1 MRGVG
6 VDMSTQNGAAVTLT
20 AAIQK
25 GDTNMKYRNLLA
37 GAMAFALAAAA
48 TGCGD
53 KKNDNSE
60 PSESSAVNSSS
71 ETTAAEETT
80 EEDTTEAETEE
91 ERLPPEPVEASD
103 PNAVT
108 FDDGDFSFASVV
120 TDDDTA
126 ASGVLS
132 VEELMG
138 NKMLKFTDDNTVPL
152 EGKVQKLS
160 FNAAQLI
167 GPENLPKVRRIEF
180 DLYARATA
188 DHFVNEDGEN
198 VFTPGWVGGGGGT
211 VTGKDDKWYDFKE
224 FAGGEYDFEVS
235 GAVHGEFKFL
245 LADGG
250 MCWSED
256 MTDANFLIMR
266 WGISNEADLYID
278 NIVFYDENDNS
289 IPIINEPIEGAEVA
303 EADTEAGAEVSPEE
317 SVSESSED

>member
-1 MRGVG
+1 
-6 VDMSTQNGAAVTLT
+6 
-20 AAIQK
+20 
-25 GDTNMKYRNLLA
+25 MKYRNLLA

-53 KKNDNSE
+53 NKNSE
-60 PSESSAVNSSS
+60 PAESSAVNT
-71 ETTAAEETT
+71 TTAETTT
-80 EEDTTEAETEE
+80 EEPTTEEETTEAETEE

-108 FDDGDFSFASVV
+108 FDDGDFSFVSVV

-126 ASGVLS
+126 ASGELS
-132 VEELMG
+132 VEEVMG

-152 EGKVQKLS
+152 DGKVQKIC
-160 FNAAQLI
+160 FNAAQLV
-167 GPENLPKVRRIEF
+167 GTENLPKVRKIEF

-188 DHFVNEDGEN
+188 DNFVNEDGEN
-198 VFTPGWVGGGGGT
+198 VFAPGWVGGGGGT
-211 VTGKDDKWYDFKE
+211 STAKDGEWYNFSE
-224 FAGGEYDFEVS
+224 FSGGEYDFELS

-250 MCWSED
+250 LCWTED

-278 NIVFYDENDNS
+278 NLVFYDEDGNS
-289 IPIINEPIEGAEVA
+289 IPIANTPVETEGEEEAPA
-303 EADTEAGAEVSPEE
+303 EAPEEASEEAEEASETEAATEAESAA
-317 SVSESSED
+317 

>member
-1 MRGVG
+1 
-6 VDMSTQNGAAVTLT
+6 
-20 AAIQK
+20 
-25 GDTNMKYRNLLA
+25 MKYRNLLA

-53 KKNDNSE
+53 KKNDNPE
-60 PSESSAVNSSS
+60 PSESSAVNSAS
-71 ETTAAEETT
+71 ETTTEETAS
-80 EEDTTEAETEE
+80 EEETTEAETEE

-103 PNAVT
+103 PNAIT

-120 TDDDTA
+120 TDDDKA

-152 EGKVQKLS
+152 DGKVQKLR

-198 VFTPGWVGGGGGT
+198 VFAPGWIGGGGGT
-211 VTGKDDKWYDFKE
+211 VTAKDEKWYDFKE

-289 IPIINEPIEGAEVA
+289 IPIINVPIET
-303 EADTEAGAEVSPEE
+303 TEDSEVSPEE
-317 SVSESSED
+317 PVSESSED